1 MSVTLYDTLGANAV
15 GYIIEHSSLPCVVC
29 SGDKVDNVLQAVEG
43 KPTSLRLLVCMDETI
58 TDAQKRRAEVCGI
71 QLYSMKYVEDVGR
84 KNPYAHQPP
93 SPDDLATI
101 CYTSGKHIYRYKMKK
116 LVRRERKERRE
127 CEYVH

>member
-1 MSVTLYDTLGANAV
+1 M